1 MWNLEVGLY
10 VKVWVNKVIK
20 TDQMLSDVCM
30 SKEERKVCETQK
42 KNVYSLINKCT
53 DSPMVGEH
61 G

>member
-30 SKEERKVCETQK
+30 SKEEKCVKHK
-42 KNVYSLINKCT
+42 KNVCNLINKCT
-53 DSPMVGEH
+53 DSSMVVGEH